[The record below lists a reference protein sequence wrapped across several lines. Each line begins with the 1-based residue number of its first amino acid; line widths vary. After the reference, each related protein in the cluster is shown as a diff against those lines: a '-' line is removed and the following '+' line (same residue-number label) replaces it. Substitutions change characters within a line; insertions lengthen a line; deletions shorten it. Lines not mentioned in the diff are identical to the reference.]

1 MDRDQTEIGQAGVF
15 SKTGIIKM
23 SKPYIPKEIS
33 WLSFNDRVL
42 QEAENKDAPLIERL
56 KFMGI
61 YSNNLDEYFRVRV
74 ATLKRISMFGSKSR
88 KILGYNPKATL
99 KRIHEIVLTQTTKFE
114 KNYSKLLKEL
124 ENHKV
129 HIINE
134 RQLTP
139 DQVEF
144 VRDYFHKE
152 VRTRLMPYL
161 IDKDSEF
168 PNLTDDAIYLAIHL
182 SKNDSLK
189 RRYALLE
196 IPTDIL
202 PRFILLPEKGE
213 DKYIIFLDDI
223 IRFGLKD
230 IFFIFDFDEISA
242 YTIKLTKDAEL
253 EIADDIS
260 ESYIDKLSKSLQQ
273 RKKGTPVRF
282 IYDRCLP
289 PDLLKIITKKLNFG
303 TDDVIIPSNRYH
315 NFKDFMKF
323 PDLGKKQFH
332 NAELIPVYHR
342 DIQVGKSILSVI
354 KEKDV
359 MLFFPYH
366 PFDHFIDL
374 LREASIDPYVTS
386 VQITLYRLAR
396 NSSVINALLNAVRN
410 GKDVTT
416 VVELQARFD
425 EEANIQWGNKL
436 LEEGVKVIYGVPG
449 LKVHSKLCLITRVK
463 NKVTER
469 YAAVGTGNFNEDTA
483 RIYTDH
489 LLLTSN
495 KKITYEVFKAFN
507 FFSVNYK
514 KDNFYHL
521 VLSPFFLRNKVTL
534 LIENEIRN
542 ARAGKKAF
550 IYLKLNNLT
559 DIDIINYLYE
569 ASSAG
574 VKIRLIIRGMLS
586 LVPGIKKVSDNIKA
600 IGIVD
605 RFLEHSRFMIFC
617 NDGNEQVFITSADLM
632 PRNLD
637 HRIEVTCPI
646 FDKNI
651 KLELR
656 KIFDIQWEDNVKAR
670 IFNESQSNDF
680 VKSDGKSIQS
690 QIEVYNYLKKV
701 NDKSPEK
708 GFSQPAKT
716 S

>member
-1 MDRDQTEIGQAGVF
+1 
-15 SKTGIIKM
+15 
-23 SKPYIPKEIS
+23 
-33 WLSFNDRVL
+33 
-42 QEAENKDAPLIERL
+42 
-56 KFMGI
+56 MGI

-74 ATLKRISMFGSKSR
+74 ATLRRISMFDPKSKN
-88 KILGYNPKATL
+88 ILGYSPKATL
-99 KRIHEIVLTQTTKFE
+99 KKIHEIVLIQNTRFE

-124 ENHKV
+124 ESHKI

-134 RQLTP
+134 KQLNEE
-139 DQVEF
+139 QIEF
-144 VRDYFHKE
+144 VRNYFHKE

-161 IDKDSEF
+161 IEKDSEL
-168 PNLTDDAIYLAIHL
+168 PNLTDDAIYLAVYL
-182 SKNDSLK
+182 SKKDTQK
-189 RRYALLE
+189 KRYALLE
-196 IPTDIL
+196 VPTNIL
-202 PRFILLPEKGE
+202 PRFIVLPEKNE

-230 IFFIFDFDEISA
+230 IFFIFDFDDISA

-273 RKKGTPVRF
+273 RKKGSPVRF
-282 IYDRCLP
+282 IHDRCIP
-289 PDLLKIITKKLNFG
+289 EDLLKIITKKLHFG
-303 TDDVIIPSNRYH
+303 LDDVIIPSNRYH

-323 PDLGKKQFH
+323 PYLGQKQFYF
-332 NAELIPVYHR
+332 EDLIPIHNR
-342 DIQVGKSILSVI
+342 DIQHGKSILSAV
-354 KEKDV
+354 KKKDI

-366 PFDHFIDL
+366 PFDQFIDM
-374 LREASIDPYVTS
+374 LREASIDPFVTS

-410 GKDVTT
+410 GKSVTT

-425 EEANIQWGNKL
+425 EEANILWGNKL
-436 LEEGVKVIYGVPG
+436 LNEGVKVIYGVPG

-463 NKVTER
+463 NDITER

-489 LLLTSN
+489 LLLTTN
-495 KKITYEVFKAFN
+495 KKITNEVFKAFN

-521 VLSPFFLRNKVTL
+521 VLSPFFLRNKIISL
-534 LIENEIRN
+534 LENEIKN
-542 ARAGKKAF
+542 AKEGKKAY

-559 DIDIINYLYE
+559 DNEIIKYLYE
-569 ASSAG
+569 ASCAG

-586 LVPGIKKVSDNIKA
+586 LIPGIPNVSENIKA

-605 RFLEHSRFMIFC
+605 RFLEHSRILIFC
-617 NDGNEQVFITSADLM
+617 NDCDEQIYITSADLM

-651 KLELR
+651 KSEIR
-656 KIFDIQWEDNVKAR
+656 KIFDIQWNDNVKAR
-670 IFNESQSNDF
+670 VFDALQSNVF
-680 VKSDGKSIQS
+680 VKPGKNKIQS
-690 QIEVYNYLKKV
+690 QIEVYNYIKSANEKV
-701 NDKSPEK
+701 PDK
-708 GFSQPAKT
+708 
-716 S
+716 

>member
-1 MDRDQTEIGQAGVF
+1 
-15 SKTGIIKM
+15 
-23 SKPYIPKEIS
+23 
-33 WLSFNDRVL
+33 
-42 QEAENKDAPLIERL
+42 
-56 KFMGI
+56 
-61 YSNNLDEYFRVRV
+61 
-74 ATLKRISMFGSKSR
+74 
-88 KILGYNPKATL
+88 
-99 KRIHEIVLTQTTKFE
+99 
-114 KNYSKLLKEL
+114 
-124 ENHKV
+124 
-129 HIINE
+129 
-134 RQLTP
+134 
-139 DQVEF
+139 
-144 VRDYFHKE
+144 
-152 VRTRLMPYL
+152 
-161 IDKDSEF
+161 
-168 PNLTDDAIYLAIHL
+168 
-182 SKNDSLK
+182 
-189 RRYALLE
+189 
-196 IPTDIL
+196 
-202 PRFILLPEKGE
+202 
-213 DKYIIFLDDI
+213 
-223 IRFGLKD
+223 
-230 IFFIFDFDEISA
+230 
-242 YTIKLTKDAEL
+242 
-253 EIADDIS
+253 
-260 ESYIDKLSKSLQQ
+260 
-273 RKKGTPVRF
+273 
-282 IYDRCLP
+282 
-289 PDLLKIITKKLNFG
+289 
-303 TDDVIIPSNRYH
+303 
-315 NFKDFMKF
+315 MKF
-323 PDLGKKQFH
+323 PNLGKKQFH
-332 NAELIPVYHR
+332 NEELTPVHHR
-342 DIQVGKSILSVI
+342 DIHIGKSILSVV

-374 LREASIDPYVTS
+374 LREASIDPFVTS

-449 LKVHSKLCLITRVK
+449 LKVHSKLCLITRTK
-463 NKVTER
+463 NKITER

-534 LIENEIRN
+534 MIENEIKN
-542 ARAGKKAF
+542 AREGKK
-550 IYLKLNNLT
+550 
-559 DIDIINYLYE
+559 DIDIINFLYE

-605 RFLEHSRFMIFC
+605 RYLEHSRFMIFC
-617 NDGNEQVFITSADLM
+617 NDGNEQVYITSADLM

-637 HRIEVTCPI
+637 HRIEVTCPV

-670 IFNESQSNDF
+670 VFNESQSNEF

-701 NDKSPEK
+701 NEKSPEK
-708 GFSQPAKT
+708 
-716 S
+716 